1 MNGNDP
7 IIRTKLRPPLTR
19 RELVPRPQLVEQIAL
34 GLHGPLT
41 LITAPAGFGKTTL
54 VASTISQCDL
64 LSAWLSLD
72 KNDNQ
77 AGRFLSYLITALQAA
92 DQRIGVEAAQL
103 MTGMQQANAEAV
115 LTSLIND
122 LDAVNTE
129 IVLVLDDYQL
139 ISSRA
144 VHEAVSFLIE
154 HCPKMFHLVIAT
166 RSDPPLPLSRLRA
179 RAQTVEL
186 RAADLRFNPSEAGQ
200 FLNEVMGLQLDPAAV
215 AALEERTEGWIAGLQ
230 MAAISMRDRKDVLR
244 FVESFSGTNRYILDY
259 LLEEV
264 LAQQPPET
272 QRFLLYTSIL
282 ERLTAPLCDAILEN
296 GTNPEIEGDSGST
309 SIRQLDTL
317 ERDNLFLVALDDDRT
332 WFRYHHLFS
341 DLLKVR
347 LQQTYPNLVP
357 HLHIQA
363 AAWLERN
370 GLIPE
375 AIQHLVA
382 ANEIDQAADLI
393 ERFGTGRWL
402 ESDLSVVLMAECLPY
417 DQLLN
422 HPKIGIAL
430 SWLLINQGL
439 IGKALPLLKDLE
451 QHLISVGGNS
461 RYPWVLTIVRLALA
475 FLGQRSPAIDMGPL
489 PGDQEMDQIPAD
501 EVVLRDAAD
510 ILYGMALAR
519 RGEWVHAIEFSE
531 KRMHQQV
538 LSYGNLVFPS
548 LVPFLATMLLFQG
561 RLHAAAS
568 LSREYLTPIKL
579 KGIRI
584 SSAGNLDVV
593 LGNVLYEWNQLEE
606 AEKHIREGLQANEP
620 WGNIMTNGFGL
631 LALTHVLIAKED
643 YDVAQTSAEKL
654 IDILERQSTPVEFYE
669 PLRTLKVNVQLA
681 RGDLQTA
688 ADWVEAVPLTDD
700 YQLHPEVYWLTMARI
715 YLVLGQ
721 YADAD
726 KILAGI
732 PSPDG
737 AGNQLSRQLEYR
749 LMQAI
754 AMAGTQRLQQGLA
767 LIEQCLAMAEPE
779 GYVRVFLNF
788 GKSARDLLAA
798 YSRSDSPKHLLFAHK
813 ILNAVA
819 GAGRDSAVDAQPSG
833 MLEPLSEREL
843 EVLQLMAQGRTNQ
856 DIAEQLIVARG
867 TIKAHAASIY
877 RKLDAANRTEA
888 VARARLL
895 GVLH

>member
-7 IIRTKLRPPLTR
+7 IIRTKLRPPVTR
-19 RELVPRPQLVEQIAL
+19 RELVPRLRLVEQIAL
-34 GLHGPLT
+34 GLRGPLT

-54 VASTISQCDL
+54 VASTISQCGYPV
-64 LSAWLSLD
+64 AWLSLD

-77 AGRFLSYLITALQAA
+77 SGRFLSYLITALQTA
-92 DQRIGVEAAQL
+92 DPRIGVEAGQL
-103 MTGMQQANAEAV
+103 MAGMVHATAEVV

-122 LDAVNTE
+122 LDAAKGE

-139 ISSRA
+139 INNRD
-144 VHEAVSFLIE
+144 VHEAVVFLLE
-154 HCPKMFHLVIAT
+154 HSPEKFHLVIAT

-186 RAADLRFNPSEAGQ
+186 RAADLRFSASEAGE
-200 FLNEVMGLQLDPAAV
+200 FLNEVMGLQLEPAAV

-230 MAAISMRDRKDVLR
+230 MAAISMRDRKDVIR
-244 FVESFSGTNRYILDY
+244 FVEGFSGTNRYILDY

-264 LAQQPPET
+264 LAHQPSET

-282 ERLTAPLCDAILEN
+282 ERFTASLCDAILE
-296 GTNPEIEGDSGST
+296 SGEAPQAKGHSEW
-309 SIRQLDTL
+309 SSSRQLDTL
-317 ERDNLFLVALDDDRT
+317 ERENLFLVALDDDRT

-341 DLLKVR
+341 DLLKAR
-347 LQQTYPNLVP
+347 LQQTFPTLAP

-363 AAWLERN
+363 AAWLEEN

-382 ANEIDQAADLI
+382 ADESDQAADLI
-393 ERFGTGRWL
+393 ERFGMGRWL
-402 ESDLSVVLMAECLPY
+402 VSDLSVVLMTECLPY
-417 DQLLN
+417 DKLLT

-430 SWLLINQGL
+430 AWLLINQGL

-451 QHLISVGGNS
+451 KKLTGAGGNS
-461 RYPWVLTIVRLALA
+461 RHLWVLTIVRLALA
-475 FLGQRSPAIDMGPL
+475 FLGQRLPSIDMGPL
-489 PGDQEMDQIPAD
+489 PSDLEMDEIPAD

-510 ILYGMALAR
+510 VLYGMALAR
-519 RGEWVHAIEFSE
+519 RGEFVHAIEFSE

-538 LSYGNLVFPS
+538 QSYGNLVFPS
-548 LVPFLATMLLFQG
+548 LVPFLATMLFFQG

-568 LSREYLTPIKL
+568 LSREYLIPIKL
-579 KGIRI
+579 KGIRV

-593 LGNVLYEWNQLEE
+593 LGNVLYEWNQLED
-606 AEKHIREGLQANEP
+606 AEKHILEGLQANEP

-631 LALTHVLIAKED
+631 LALTQVLIAKED
-643 YDVAQTSAEKL
+643 FNGAQTSAEKL
-654 IDILERQSTPVEFYE
+654 IDILQKQSTPVEFYE
-669 PLRTLKVNVQLA
+669 PLRTLKVNIQLA

-688 ADWVEAVPLTDD
+688 AEWVEAILQTDD
-700 YQLHPEVYWLTMARI
+700 YRLRPDLYWFTMARI
-715 YLVLGQ
+715 YLALGR

-732 PSPDG
+732 QASNG
-737 AGNQLSRQLEYR
+737 AGNQLSRRLEYM

-767 LIEQCLAMAEPE
+767 LIEQCLTMAEPE
-779 GYVRVFLNF
+779 GYVRVFLSF

-798 YSRSDSPKHLLFAHK
+798 YSRSDSAENSRFANK
-813 ILNAVA
+813 ILNAA
-819 GAGRDSAVDAQPSG
+819 TGAGRESAFDFQIGG

-843 EVLQLMAQGRTNQ
+843 EVLKWMAEGKTNQ

-888 VARARLL
+888 VARARQL
-895 GVLH
+895 GILN